1 VDPVSVIVSAVA
13 LGAVAGLRDSASTAV
28 KDAYAA
34 LKRLISDRYGDVD
47 VMPVER
53 RPESLAK
60 RQSLEEDLVA
70 SGVDADAEVLQAA
83 RGLIEQVKRYEASA
97 AAVVGIDLERVEAAA
112 LRIGGVTSTGTG
124 VRVREG
130 RFAGDIDISDVR
142 AGGEPPGHP

>member
-34 LKRLISDRYGDVD
+34 LKRLISDRYRDVD

-83 RGLIEQVKRYEASA
+83 RGLIEQVKRHEASA